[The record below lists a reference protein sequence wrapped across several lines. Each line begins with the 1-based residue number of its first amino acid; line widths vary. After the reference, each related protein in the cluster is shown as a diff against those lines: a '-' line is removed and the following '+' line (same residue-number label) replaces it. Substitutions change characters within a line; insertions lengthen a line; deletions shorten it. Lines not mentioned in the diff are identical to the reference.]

1 MQETRGLIS
10 RYVAVL
16 AGVAVSDKLLNISLH
31 LRPVISRSQEVVG
44 LVLARVGCRD
54 LVVSLLNQVCREVVY
69 LWYH

>member
-10 RYVAVL
+10 RYMATL
-16 AGVAVSDKLLNISLH
+16 ASVAVSDKLLNISLH

-44 LVLARVGCRD
+44 LVLARVGRRD